1 MIALDIEVTE
11 ELEIEGRARDLVR
24 LVQQAR
30 RDADLKVS
38 DRIDLTIVA
47 TQMWIDAVSEHE
59 ALISGDTLATSVTTD
74 LSVDEKSDPSIS
86 VVRAVER

>member
-1 MIALDIEVTE
+1 M
-11 ELEIEGRARDLVR
+11 R

-47 TQMWIDAVSEHE
+47 PQLWLDAVSEHE
-59 ALISGDTLATSVTTD
+59 TLISGETLATSLTTD
-74 LSVDEKSDPSIS
+74 LSVDEKSDPLIT
-86 VVRAVER
+86 VERSGQR